1 MTPAANA
8 TSPKRFDW
16 VWVLAWTLVFV
27 GNLPVPLIMGLT
39 ATRCGGRIGLAGGLA
54 VVYWV
59 GLVLNG
65 WRFRVGRPLTLGG
78 VWVVALQILPAL
90 QLSSGYLAWWGWT
103 QVSGVE
109 LGTPVTAADGGAVLL
124 THNVGAFVVVLVTA
138 LPLGTVAVLV
148 DTFERWLR
156 GEFAVVRGDG

>member
-1 MTPAANA
+1 MTAARSA
-8 TSPKRFDW
+8 TPRFNW

-27 GNLPVPLIMGLT
+27 GNLPVPLVMGWV
-39 ATRCGGRIGLAGGLA
+39 ATRCGGRVGLIGGFA

-78 VWVVALQILPAL
+78 VWVAVLQILPAL
-90 QLSSGYLAWWGWT
+90 HLGIGHLAWWGWT

-109 LGTPVTAADGGAVLL
+109 LGTPVPADGGGAVLL
-124 THNVGAFVVVLVTA
+124 THNVGAFVVVLLVA

-156 GEFAVVRGDG
+156 GEFAGARGDG